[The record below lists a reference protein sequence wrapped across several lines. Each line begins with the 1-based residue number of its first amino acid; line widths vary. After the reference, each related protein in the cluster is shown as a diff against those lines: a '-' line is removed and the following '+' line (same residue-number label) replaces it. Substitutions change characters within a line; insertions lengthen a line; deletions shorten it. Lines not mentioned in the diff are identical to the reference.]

1 MIVHTIGHST
11 RTTGELIA
19 LLREAGVDMV
29 ADVRRFP
36 RSRTNPQFNVEA
48 LGPAL
53 LREGIGYRHL
63 AALGGRRSA
72 AGAKTPS
79 RNTLWREAA
88 FRAYSDYAETRE
100 FRAALEALAELSG
113 EHSVVIMCAEA
124 VWWRC
129 HRRIVAD
136 YLIAR
141 GVEVRHILAPGKI
154 EPAKLTP
161 GAVVEKDG
169 TVAYR
174 DPQEGP
180 RLPGL

>member
-11 RTTGELIA
+11 RTTEELVE
-19 LLREAGVDMV
+19 LLREGSVDLV

-36 RSRTNPQFNVEA
+36 RSRTNPQFNAEA

-53 LREGIGYRHL
+53 QKAGIGYRHL
-63 AALGGRRSA
+63 AALGGRRGSVN
-72 AGAKTPS
+72 AKVPS

-88 FRAYSDYAETRE
+88 FRAYSDYAETDE
-100 FRAALEALAELSG
+100 FRAGFEALLGLAR
-113 EHSVVIMCAEA
+113 EHEVAIMCAEA

-136 YLIAR
+136 YLLAR
-141 GVEVRHILAPGKI
+141 GVEVRHILGPGKI

-161 GAVVEKDG
+161 GAALEPEGKLS
-169 TVAYR
+169 YR
-174 DPQEGP
+174 DPEAGP

>member
-11 RTTGELIA
+11 RTTAELVA
-19 LLREAGVDMV
+19 LLREGGVDLV

-36 RSRTNPQFNVEA
+36 RSRTNPQFNSEA
-48 LGPAL
+48 LDAAL
-53 LREGIGYRHL
+53 RKEGIGYRHL

-72 AGAKTPS
+72 GDAKAPS
-79 RNTLWREAA
+79 HNTLWREAA
-88 FRAYSDYAETRE
+88 FRAYSDYAETDE
-100 FRAALEALAELSG
+100 FRAALEALLGLAG
-113 EHSVVIMCAEA
+113 EHRVAIMCAEA

-136 YLIAR
+136 YLLAR
-141 GVEVRHILAPGKI
+141 GIEVRHILGPGKI

-161 GAVVEKDG
+161 GATIEAEGRVS
-169 TVAYR
+169 YR

>member
-11 RTTGELIA
+11 RSVAELVS
-19 LLREAGVDMV
+19 LLQGAAVDFL

-36 RSRTNPQFNVEA
+36 RSRTNPQFNAETLA
-48 LGPAL
+48 PAL
-53 LREGIGYRHL
+53 AERGIGYRHL

-72 AGAKTPS
+72 APS
-79 RNTLWREAA
+79 REPSLNTLWREAA
-88 FRAYSDYAETRE
+88 FRAYADYAGAPE
-100 FRAALEALAELSG
+100 FRAGLAELLALANERSIA
-113 EHSVVIMCAEA
+113 IMCAEA

-141 GVEVRHILAPGKI
+141 KIEVRHILAAGKI
-154 EPAKLTP
+154 EPARLTEGAATAP
-161 GAVVEKDG
+161 GG
-169 TVAYR
+169 TLLYR
-174 DPQEGP
+174 DPKELP

>member
-11 RTTGELIA
+11 RTTAELVE
-19 LLREAGVDMV
+19 LLRDGGVDFL

-36 RSRTNPQFNVEA
+36 RSRTNPQFNAEA

-53 LREGIGYRHL
+53 LKEGIGYRHL

-72 AGAKTPS
+72 ADAKAPS

-88 FRAYSDYAETRE
+88 FRAYSDYAETAE
-100 FRAALEALAELSG
+100 FEAGLEALLALAR
-113 EHSVVIMCAEA
+113 EHRIAIMCAEA

-136 YLIAR
+136 YLLAR
-141 GVEVRHILAPGKI
+141 GVEVRHILGPGKI

-161 GAVVEKDG
+161 GAVVEAEGK
-169 TVAYR
+169 VCYR

-180 RLPGL
+180 RLPGF

>member
-11 RTTGELIA
+11 RTTAELVA
-19 LLREAGVDMV
+19 LLREGSVDLV

-36 RSRTNPQFNVEA
+36 RSRTNPQFNAET
-48 LGPAL
+48 LGPTL
-53 LREGIGYRHL
+53 QKEGIGYRHL

-72 AGAKTPS
+72 ADAKAPS
-79 RNTLWREAA
+79 GNTLWRQAA
-88 FRAYSDYAETRE
+88 FRAYSDYAETGE
-100 FRAALEALAELSG
+100 FRAGLEALLDVAHK
-113 EHSVVIMCAEA
+113 HSVAIMCAEA

-136 YLIAR
+136 YLLAR
-141 GVEVRHILAPGKI
+141 GVEVRHVLGPGKI
-154 EPAKLTP
+154 EPATLTP
-161 GAVVEKDG
+161 GASVGAEGRVS
-169 TVAYR
+169 YR

>member
-11 RTTGELIA
+11 RTTADLVA
-19 LLREAGVDMV
+19 LLREGGVDLV

-36 RSRTNPQFNVEA
+36 RSRTNPQFNAEA
-48 LGPAL
+48 LGPSL
-53 LREGIGYRHL
+53 QKEGIGYRHL
-63 AALGGRRSA
+63 PALGGRRS
-72 AGAKTPS
+72 GSGDKTPS

-88 FRAYSDYAETRE
+88 FRAYSDYAETDE
-100 FRAALEALAELSG
+100 FRVGFEALLTLAAE
-113 EHSVVIMCAEA
+113 HQVAIMCAEA

-129 HRRIVAD
+129 HRRIVSD
-136 YLIAR
+136 YLLAR
-141 GVEVRHILAPGKI
+141 GVEVRHILASGKI

-161 GAVVEKDG
+161 GAVVEPEG
-169 TVAYR
+169 RVSYR

>member
-11 RTTGELIA
+11 RTTPELIE
-19 LLREAGVDMV
+19 LLREGGVDLV

-36 RSRTNPQFNVEA
+36 RSRTNPQFNAEA
-48 LGPAL
+48 LGPSL
-53 LREGIGYRHL
+53 QKEGIAYQHL
-63 AALGGRRSA
+63 AALGGRRSSA
-72 AGAKTPS
+72 DAKTPS

-88 FRAYSDYAETRE
+88 FRAYSDYAETDE
-100 FRAALEALAELSG
+100 FQAGFEALLALAAE
-113 EHSVVIMCAEA
+113 HKVAIMCAEA

-136 YLIAR
+136 YLLAR
-141 GVEVRHILAPGKI
+141 GVEVRHILGSGKI
-154 EPAKLTP
+154 ETAKLTP
-161 GAVVEKDG
+161 GAVVEGEGKLS
-169 TVAYR
+169 YP

>member
-11 RTTGELIA
+11 RTTAELVA
-19 LLREAGVDMV
+19 LLREGGVNLV

-36 RSRTNPQFNVEA
+36 RSRTNPQFNAEA

-53 LREGIGYRHL
+53 EKEGIGYRHL
-63 AALGGRRSA
+63 AALGGRRNA
-72 AGAKTPS
+72 AGSKAPS
-79 RNTLWREAA
+79 HNTLWREVA
-88 FRAYSDYAETRE
+88 FRAYSDYAETDE
-100 FRAALEALAELSG
+100 FRAALEGLLGLAR
-113 EHSVVIMCAEA
+113 EHSVAIMCAEA

-136 YLIAR
+136 YLLACD
-141 GVEVRHILAPGKI
+141 VEVRHILGSGKI

-161 GAVVEKDG
+161 GAAVEAEG
-169 TVAYR
+169 RVSYR
-174 DPQEGP
+174 DPAEGP